1 MIFKRIRLDKSTF
14 HSIFLD
20 HFAQQPTDDQKILVN
35 SLINFIFTKES
46 HQLFLLKGYAGTG
59 KTTILGAFV
68 KSLLEAKARVKLLA
82 PTGRA
87 AKVLAGKSNQLAHTI
102 HKSIYR
108 RAVSG
113 DGAFRVSLMPN
124 LHKHTL
130 FIVDE
135 ASMIG
140 DYTLQN
146 DGQVGG
152 QNLLEDLMEYVYSG
166 EGCKLILLGDEG
178 QLPPV
183 GADFS
188 PALNAQYIQQ
198 HFPKCTITEV
208 KLSQVVRQEEG
219 SSVLSNATALRS
231 AEEGEFPNF
240 NLEKNGDLIRLPG
253 DEIQERI
260 EDSFNRVG
268 VDETILITRSNKR
281 ANQYNQ
287 LIRSAIFDFEEDLC
301 SGDLLMAVK
310 NNYYWLADDSSIG
323 FIANG
328 EMLVVKRVIRR
339 EELYGFRFAEVTVQF
354 VDYPQEVE
362 RDILV
367 LLDTLDVEGPNLPR
381 EEMKKLFFAVEQDY
395 LDEHNKRKRY
405 EKILKNPH
413 FNALQVKYAYA
424 VTCHKSQGGQW
435 ANVFLD
441 QGYLTEEMLDAG
453 YFRWLYTALTRATE
467 KVYLLNFKDEFFG
480 EL

>member
-1 MIFKRIRLDKSTF
+1 LIFKLIRLDKSTF
-14 HSIFLD
+14 HSIFLE
-20 HFAQQPTDDQKILVN
+20 HFSQQPTDDQEILVK
-35 SLINFIFTKES
+35 SLIDFIFTKES

-87 AKVLAGKSNQLAHTI
+87 AKVLAGKSNQMANTI
-102 HKSIYR
+102 HKFIYR
-108 RAVSG
+108 RAVSS

-146 DGQVGG
+146 DGQVSSS
-152 QNLLEDLMEYVYSG
+152 NLLEDLMEFVYSG

-198 HFPKCTITEV
+198 HFPRCTITEV
-208 KLSQVVRQEEG
+208 KLSQVVRQGEG
-219 SSVLSNATALRS
+219 SSVLLNATALRS
-231 AEEGEFPNF
+231 AEEGEFPSF
-240 NLEKNGDLIRLPG
+240 KLENKGDLIRLPG

-260 EDSFNRVG
+260 ENSYNQVG
-268 VDETILITRSNKR
+268 LEETILITRSNKR

-287 LIRSAIFDFEEDLC
+287 LIRSSIFDFEEELC

-310 NNYYWLADDSSIG
+310 NNYFWLADDSSIG

-381 EEMKKLFFAVEQDY
+381 DEMKKLFFAVEQDY
-395 LDEHNKRKRY
+395 LDEHNKKKRY
-405 EKILKNPH
+405 DKILKNPH

-467 KVYLLNFKDEFFG
+467 KVYLMNFKDEFF
-480 EL
+480 

>member
-1 MIFKRIRLDKSTF
+1 LDKASF
-14 HSIFLD
+14 RHVFLD
-20 HFAQQPTDDQKILVN
+20 YFGQQPTADQNVLVEKLVN
-35 SLINFIFTKES
+35 FVFVKENY
-46 HQLFLLKGYAGTG
+46 QLFLLKGYAGTG

-68 KSLLEAKARVKLLA
+68 KSLKEAKARVKLLA

-87 AKVLAGKSNQLAHTI
+87 AKVLAGKSNQLAFTI

-113 DGAFRVSLMPN
+113 DGAFQVSLLPN
-124 LHKHTL
+124 LHKNTL

-140 DYTLQN
+140 DYTLQG
-146 DGQVGG
+146 DGLVNG
-152 QNLLEDLMEYVYSG
+152 QNLLEDLIEYVYSG
-166 EGCKLILLGDEG
+166 DGCKLILLGDEG

-183 GADFS
+183 GSDYS
-188 PALNAQYIQQ
+188 PALNATYIEQ
-198 HFPKCTITEV
+198 HFPKLIITEV
-208 KLSQVVRQEEG
+208 KLSQVVRQGEG
-219 SSVLSNATALRS
+219 SSVLLNATALRS
-231 AEEGEFPNF
+231 ADEGEFPQF
-240 NLEKNGDLIRLPG
+240 RLEEKGDLIRLPG

-260 EDSFNRVG
+260 ETSFNQVG
-268 VDETILITRSNKR
+268 VEETILITRSNKR
-281 ANQYNQ
+281 ANAYNQ
-287 LIRSAIFDFEEDLC
+287 LIRSAIFDFEEELC

-310 NNYYWLADDSSIG
+310 NNYFWLADDSSIG

-339 EELYGFRFAEVTVQF
+339 EELYGFRFAVVTVQF

-367 LLDTLDVEGPNLPR
+367 LLDTLEVEGPNLPR
-381 EEMKKLFFAVEQDY
+381 EEMKKLFFEIEKDY

-405 EKILKNPH
+405 DKIVKNPH

-435 ANVFLD
+435 SNVFLD

-467 KVYLLNFKDEFFG
+467 KVYLMNFKDEFF
-480 EL
+480 EI

>member
-1 MIFKRIRLDKSTF
+1 LDKGTF
-14 HSIFLD
+14 SSVFLE
-20 HFAQQPTDDQKILVN
+20 FFRQQPTADQEILVRK
-35 SLINFIFTKES
+35 LVDFVFIKES

-68 KSLLEAKARVKLLA
+68 KSLREVKARVKLFA

-87 AKVLAGKSNQLAHTI
+87 AKVLSGKSNQLAFTI

-113 DGAFRVSLMPN
+113 DGAFRVSLLPN

-140 DYTLQN
+140 DYTLQG
-146 DGQVGG
+146 DGQVSG

-183 GADFS
+183 GSDYS
-188 PALNAQYIQQ
+188 PALNAEYIRQ
-198 HFPKCTITEV
+198 HFPKIQITEV
-208 KLSQVVRQEEG
+208 KLSQVVRQSEG
-219 SSVLSNATALRS
+219 SSVLLNATALRS
-231 AEEGEFPNF
+231 AEDGEFPQF
-240 NLEKNGDLIRLPG
+240 YLQDKGDLIRLPG

-260 EDSFNRVG
+260 EDSFNQVG
-268 VDETILITRSNKR
+268 VEETILITRSNKR
-281 ANQYNQ
+281 ANAYNQ
-287 LIRSAIFDFEEDLC
+287 LIRSAIFDFEEELC

-310 NNYYWLADDSSIG
+310 NNYFWLADDSSIG

-328 EMLVVKRVIRR
+328 EMLIVKRVIRR

-367 LLDTLDVEGPNLPR
+367 LLDTLEVEGPNLPR
-381 EEMKKLFFAVEQDY
+381 DEMKKLFFAVEQDY
-395 LDEHNKRKRY
+395 LDERNKRKRY

-467 KVYLLNFKDEFFG
+467 KVFLMNFKDEFFPV
-480 EL
+480 